1 MPDQPAGG
9 ERIEPTDAV
18 KAHLLKS
25 NLHAHQFHDEV
36 IKVLNKFSV
45 DELKAMYDAVGQ
57 NGLAD
62 QLDAHV
68 AAPKLII
75 GAVH

>member
-9 ERIEPTDAV
+9 EVEPTEAV
-18 KAHLLKS
+18 KAHLQRS
-25 NLHAHQFHDEV
+25 NVDPHRLHKKV
-36 IKVLNKFSV
+36 IEALNTFSE
-45 DELKAMYDAVGQ
+45 DELKAMYDSVDKS
-57 NGLAD
+57 GLAD
-62 QLDAHV
+62 QLEAHV